1 MSPKVTEEH
10 KKQRKLEIIEAAK
23 RVFKRKGFAHA
34 TMQDIVEESG
44 MSRGGVYM
52 YFSSTEEIFNAILE
66 ENDAETFAGIREM
79 VDRHETVWGVIE
91 EFIERSAKELPKITN
106 DIGPVVYE
114 VLMGSWRDE
123 AKSALMKQRYQQ
135 TIDVCVSVLQRGVDS
150 GEFQPILPI
159 EDIAM
164 SILTF
169 IDGLTLHILHLG
181 LESINLRG
189 QLAALK
195 EFLRNALQ
203 VQGSGVEI

>member
-10 KKQRKLEIIEAAK
+10 KQQRRLEIIEAAK
-23 RVFKRKGFAHA
+23 RVFRRKGFANA

-66 ENDAETFAGIREM
+66 QNDAETFAGIREM
-79 VDRHETVWGVIE
+79 AERHETVWGVIE
-91 EFIERSAKELPKITN
+91 EFIEQSAQELPKVTN

-135 TIDVCVSVLQRGVDS
+135 TVDVCVSVLQRGVDS
-150 GEFQPILPI
+150 GEFRPILPI
-159 EDIAM
+159 EDIAK

-169 IDGLTLHILHLG
+169 IDGLTLHMLHHG
-181 LESINLRG
+181 VESIDLRG

-195 EFLRNALQ
+195 EFLRHALQ
-203 VQGSGVEI
+203 VRGTAA